1 MFKEF
6 FSKWFNRSAPHAPK
20 AFKERIKKNIFLNRY
35 ASIIY
40 FLVAWHAFGYFI
52 AAAARNKA
60 AKEGKL
66 HFFVVVY
73 FILFL
78 I

>member
-6 FSKWFNRSAPHAPK
+6 FSKWFNRSAPQAPK
-20 AFKERIKKNIFLNRY
+20 AFKEKIKKNIFLNRY
-35 ASIIY
+35 ASILY
-40 FLVAWHAFGYFI
+40 FIVAWHAFGYSI

-66 HFFVVVY
+66 RFFCL
-73 FILFL
+73 FILIL